1 MPQFKVAH
9 IREQGSDM
17 IIVPLASS
25 FGSRGSTDQNEII
38 SDLQAHAHAAGL
50 AGRVV
55 AVWDDGGGGMRF
67 IAPSPW
73 LSFFTSVS
81 LSWVWHNVNK
91 TLSW

>member
-9 IREQGSDM
+9 IREQGNDM

-38 SDLQAHAHAAGL
+38 LDLEAHAHAAGL

-55 AVWDDGGGGMRF
+55 AVWDDGGGRTRF

-73 LSFFTSVS
+73 VSFFEGISLRWVWRNINKN
-81 LSWVWHNVNK
+81 LSW
-91 TLSW
+91 